1 MKSRELIA
9 LQESLRRVAEATES
23 SDVLPFI
30 PKGND
35 NPRGWNLLCS
45 VLCDWI
51 EAQRKRSFRAE
62 AD

>member
-23 SDVLPFI
+23 SDVLPFV

-35 NPRGWNLLCS
+35 NPRAWNLLCA

-51 EAQRKRSFRAE
+51 ESVRQKSHRS
-62 AD
+62 